1 MLETLRPRDPD
12 AAKRLNTL
20 LSQRQDSNAT
30 IGVQDI
36 VEARL
41 RERPRF
47 EKFFVEDRLDGFFV
61 KNLEN
66 VQGDERDVMIF
77 SVGYGFD
84 ANGRITMN
92 FGPLNKQGGER
103 RLNVAVTRAREKVV
117 LVSSIKYD
125 DIRLESTQAEGVHSL
140 HHYMRYAERR
150 PRNLEDVAAEEI
162 SLTSP
167 LDDEV
172 AEEVKRL
179 GYRTVPWVGSGVF
192 RVDLGVVDPAD
203 PGRFILGIMC
213 DGENYITA
221 DTARDRDR
229 LRIQVLENLGW
240 RIHRVWSPDWV
251 QRRETEAKRLAKAL
265 KDAEKGPRQE
275 TRKEAKKPPA
285 KPERNSVK
293 KVKVVDTPPG
303 ELPEVE
309 PYRFVKLKPEHLFTR
324 YSSEHR
330 TRYLKQYHSEVRR
343 LLPQLVRGEG
353 PLHMELAF
361 RRMNSAFRLSRA
373 TRAFRAAFQ
382 EEVDAAGKDRID
394 VRGDFLWPKGR
405 DTVRVR
411 APVDGVAES
420 FRPIEYIPPEEV
432 LTALKMVAG
441 YSLGIRE
448 ETLLNETARLLGF
461 KRMGPNI
468 LEALRVVYREAID
481 SGALGLEDGLVVL
494 KNQ

>member
-1 MLETLRPRDPD
+1 
-12 AAKRLNTL
+12 
-20 LSQRQDSNAT
+20 
-30 IGVQDI
+30 
-36 VEARL
+36 
-41 RERPRF
+41 
-47 EKFFVEDRLDGFFV
+47 
-61 KNLEN
+61 
-66 VQGDERDVMIF
+66 
-77 SVGYGFD
+77 
-84 ANGRITMN
+84 
-92 FGPLNKQGGER
+92 
-103 RLNVAVTRAREKVV
+103 VTRAREKVV

-140 HHYMRYAERR
+140 YHYMRFAERR
-150 PRNLEDVAAEEI
+150 PRNLEDVAVEEI

-293 KVKVVDTPPG
+293 KVKVLDTPPG

-420 FRPIEYIPPEEV
+420 FRPIEYIPPEEA
-432 LTALKMVAG
+432 LTALTMVAG

-468 LEALRVVYREAID
+468 LEALRVVYRGALD
-481 SGALGLEDGLVVL
+481 SGALGVEDGLVVL
-494 KNQ
+494 KKR